1 MAEKKITNAQI
12 IEATRNAE
20 TYFQDT
26 KNRGKLLVNAG
37 KLSKEDYY
45 KKIREVGIK
54 TRVIG
59 PNEFPGGAPDW
70 LEPTLEIG
78 LGMIG
83 YTIGAV
89 QGAKKLAPQ
98 AGGAAGYGVGAG
110 IGQATFDAI
119 NKFTADEGQVVKP
132 NNAILNDALAQ
143 AGIDASLS
151 YGIDKVIVP
160 GIGKAYQLAKGY
172 SIKSKQAAVNK
183 LKSITGRMTDDEAQK
198 FYKEFGEQGSVG
210 QTVIGKDFYKSK
222 EQSQKIIDSNRIMLE
237 SEGMTPTRYQV
248 LAGSGTIGQIGR
260 GAYDA
265 ASVIPGASYYG
276 KKSFESTLDDTI
288 SSLTNPLYKGSAKN
302 INDRAAYVSGNAFVK
317 DIKGDYIRNPAL
329 LKKVEDAYEN
339 LPKHAYANLTK
350 ISDNNITEYR
360 KFYDDFNN
368 GIKES
373 KFKFNTTAKVG
384 QSNTSIVDEIQSL
397 NTGLKRALAEK
408 DSVKISSELPSMLRK
423 IITPTKKPQKVTGT
437 QVIPEQVTPAKA
449 DLTGEEISILKT
461 QLRNLRDNRRVFETK
476 ESGLTTAEKQ
486 LAGGITKLE
495 DKIIS
500 TIARDEPVLAS
511 KFRAA
516 NSIFRQNNQFL
527 ADNEGLL
534 RFGKTLDGK
543 DYNPFVYDGF
553 RDEFRELTGT
563 EFKTILGRG
572 LGKEQ
577 TAQEVFKDFMTK
589 PSGIQKLKFIMD
601 KSAKIKLAERRKLQG
616 KSFVE
621 KDFDIT
627 VLKPITDGKGNVIRQ
642 EISVVKGSEVDKANQ
657 EFGELVTNEMEDLFD
672 KTLLTNLRKSG
683 SFDPDSLI
691 KEVTS
696 KKGYY
701 KELIRQAQKTP
712 DLSRADGKFLDNIT
726 YDRLLAFGT
735 MFKGFADEPGVSKF
749 LLRRAPLALSSGVTL
764 SKVLPIAGAG
774 AAGSILGIPSFVAT
788 MGIIN
793 LFNKF
798 ISQPLGMSYW
808 QSVKGDKNKL
818 GEFLK
823 AIYQSAFG
831 KDAIKYQASLGR
843 ALEQLPR
850 GLGVGALQPDN
861 EYISAPRTREQYE
874 SKTPTDFDTISPLDR
889 RFQ

>member
-20 TYFQDT
+20 AYFQDT
-26 KNRGKLLVNAG
+26 KNRGKILVNAG

-78 LGMIG
+78 LGMLG
-83 YTIGAV
+83 YVVGAA
-89 QGAKKLAPQ
+89 QGLRKGAPK

-110 IGQATFDAI
+110 IGQATFDTI
-119 NKFTADEGQVVKP
+119 NKLTADEGQVVKS
-132 NNAILNDALAQ
+132 NNAILNDSLKQ
-143 AGIDASLS
+143 AGIDATLS

-160 GIGKAYQLAKGY
+160 GIGKTYQFAKGLGTKTKEKAINKVQ
-172 SIKSKQAAVNK
+172 SIRGKMS
-183 LKSITGRMTDDEAQK
+183 DEEAQK

-276 KKSFESTLDDTI
+276 KKSFEGTLDDTI
-288 SSLTNPLYKGSAKN
+288 STLTNPLYKGSAKN

-329 LKKVEDAYEN
+329 LKKAEDAYEN
-339 LPKHAYANLTK
+339 LPKHAYANLLK
-350 ISDNNITEYR
+350 ISDDNIKQYR
-360 KFYDDFNN
+360 KLYNDFNT
-368 GIKES
+368 GIKKS
-373 KFKFNTTAKVG
+373 NFKFNVAAKVG
-384 QSNTSIVDEIQSL
+384 DSSIADEITNL
-397 NTGLKRALAEK
+397 NVGLKKVIGEK
-408 DSVKISSELPSMLRK
+408 DSVKISKELPSILRK
-423 IITPTKKPQKVTGT
+423 IIQPTVRPQKVTGT
-437 QVIPEQVTPAKA
+437 QVIPEQVTPVKTE
-449 DLTGEEISILKT
+449 LTGEEISILKT
-461 QLRNLRDNRRVFETK
+461 QLRELRDNKRVFIKKDE
-476 ESGLTTAEKQ
+476 GLSTVEKQ
-486 LAGGITKLE
+486 LAGGITRIE

-500 TIARDEPVLAS
+500 TIARDEPVLAAN
-511 KFRAA
+511 FRAA
-516 NSIFRQNNQFL
+516 NGIFRQNNQFL

-577 TAQEVFKDFMTK
+577 TAQEVFRDFMTK
-589 PSGIQKLKFIMD
+589 PSGISKLKFIMD

-616 KSFVE
+616 KGFVE
-621 KDFDIT
+621 KDLDIT
-627 VLKPITDGKGNVIRQ
+627 VLKPITDSKGNVIRQ

-657 EFGELVTNEMEDLFD
+657 EFGELITNEMEDLFD

-696 KKGYY
+696 RKDYY
-701 KELIRQAQKTP
+701 KELIKQAQKTP
-712 DLSRADGKFLDNIT
+712 DLSRTGGKFLDNIT

-774 AAGSILGIPSFVAT
+774 AGGAILGIPTFIAT

-831 KDAIKYQASLGR
+831 KDAIKYQVSLGR
-843 ALEQLPR
+843 TLEQLPR
-850 GLGVGALQPDN
+850 GLAVGALQPDN
-861 EYISAPRTREQYE
+861 EFISAPRTREQYFE
-874 SKTPTDFDTISPLDR
+874 PEREL
-889 RFQ
+889 